1 MVYVS
6 RPEVLYKN
14 DVLSNFAKFTERH
27 LCQSL
32 FFNKVAGL
40 RLETLSQVFSC
51 EFCKVSKNAFS
62 YRTFWWL
69 LLDVV
74 SAYLKQSLE
83 ISH

>member
-51 EFCKVSKNAFS
+51 EFCKVSKNTFS
-62 YRTFWWL
+62 YRTLPVAASERF
-69 LLDVV
+69 
-74 SAYLKQSLE
+74 
-83 ISH
+83 